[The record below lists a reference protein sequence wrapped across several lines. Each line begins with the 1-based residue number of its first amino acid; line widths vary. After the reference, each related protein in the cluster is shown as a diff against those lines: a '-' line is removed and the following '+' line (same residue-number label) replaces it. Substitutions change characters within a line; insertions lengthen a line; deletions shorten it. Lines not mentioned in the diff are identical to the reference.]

1 VAPPPAVRRAP
12 DGRLVPCRTSAVP
25 AVREHPIR
33 SAPSGA
39 AAANAGCIAA
49 RDHDSW
55 KGEWA
60 AAGERVEAEAR
71 AALSAF
77 RGAVAVVEPSVTLA
91 GILSALL
98 LLDAGHRLQE
108 TGIAP
113 DDLGVRRR
121 TLDEVFLSLIGN
133 PAQDRAG
140 PPETEAA
147 Q

>member
-1 VAPPPAVRRAP
+1 MTRVIWVISCRA
-12 DGRLVPCRTSAVP
+12 
-25 AVREHPIR
+25 
-33 SAPSGA
+33 SGDEV
-39 AAANAGCIAA
+39 G
-49 RDHDSW
+49 
-55 KGEWA
+55 
-60 AAGERVEAEAR
+60 
-71 AALSAF
+71 L
-77 RGAVAVVEPSVTLA
+77 AVVEPSVTPA

-133 PAQDRAG
+133 PAQD
-140 PPETEAA
+140 PETEAA

>member
-1 VAPPPAVRRAP
+1 MAPPPAVRCAP
-12 DGRLVPCRTSAVP
+12 DGRLVPCGTSAVP

-39 AAANAGCIAA
+39 AANAGCIAA

-55 KGEWA
+55 KGEWT

-113 DDLGVRRR
+113 DGFSVRRR

>member
-1 VAPPPAVRRAP
+1 MPAVQRKVTALCLP
-12 DGRLVPCRTSAVP
+12 DWRV
-25 AVREHPIR
+25 E
-33 SAPSGA
+33 GA
-39 AAANAGCIAA
+39 TLA
-49 RDHDSW
+49 DHDSW
-55 KGEWA
+55 KGEWV

-71 AALSAF
+71 AAPSAF
-77 RGAVAVVEPSVTLA
+77 RGAVAVVEPSVTPA

-108 TGIAP
+108 TGIAS